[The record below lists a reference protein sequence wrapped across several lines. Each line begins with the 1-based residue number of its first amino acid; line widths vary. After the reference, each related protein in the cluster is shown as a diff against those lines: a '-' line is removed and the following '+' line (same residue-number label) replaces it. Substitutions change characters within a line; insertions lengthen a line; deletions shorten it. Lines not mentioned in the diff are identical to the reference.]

1 MPRHQPQ
8 STNQQPRLCRRR
20 DFRTLL
26 MLPTPAN
33 PQHALFVSSA
43 CMQDSNT
50 ATTTRAG
57 GDARREPVMDR
68 TTTMRVSPCHPFF
81 SFLPLL
87 PFLLP
92 LPCMVLCCEN
102 VCARKTLSKPSFFFQ
117 TPDYPLVCSHCGP
130 SPSCDLPACTS
141 NPCAT
146 CLGRRA
152 STSIQFTPHACPHV
166 PLQTYLDFN
175 TILSFVRRVRVFES
189 CVIRTSQ
196 FWIS

>member
-20 DFRTLL
+20 DFHTLL

-33 PQHALFVSSA
+33 PQRAPFVSSA

-68 TTTMRVSPCHPFF
+68 MTTMRVSPCHPFL

-92 LPCMVLCCEN
+92 PSSPVYGPVLRK
-102 VCARKTLSKPSFFFQ
+102 VCARKILSNPSFFFQ
-117 TPDYPLVCSHCGP
+117 TPDYPLVCSHCGHAQVAISRLAHRTP
-130 SPSCDLPACTS
+130 VRHVLEDALPLLSNSLLILAPTS
-141 NPCAT
+141 LSLFRHILTSTPYCRLSVESEFFN
-146 CLGRRA
+146 RA
-152 STSIQFTPHACPHV
+152 
-166 PLQTYLDFN
+166 
-175 TILSFVRRVRVFES
+175 
-189 CVIRTSQ
+189 
-196 FWIS
+196 